1 MNKIITQFIPIIVI
15 FLLLSYSKE
24 FIEFSDTILG
34 KLFAVVVVMYY
45 TILDVKIGL
54 LVCSLVV
61 YYYQSD
67 VVENMLNI
75 DSLFEKDSSE
85 DEEEGEDNVE
95 GMENMS
101 CAMKKKTENM
111 SSLDE
116 IYGKELYVE
125 KSLEGV
131 KKFRK
136 DNCDGNALKYKNM
149 NVKNEVVEHVFPEV
163 VYKQEKCNPCA
174 DTCDISIKDS
184 KLKTEKDIIPKFS
197 KDEKIL

>member
-1 MNKIITQFIPIIVI
+1 MNKIITQFIHIIVL

-101 CAMKKKTENM
+101 CAMKKE
-111 SSLDE
+111 
-116 IYGKELYVE
+116 
-125 KSLEGV
+125 
-131 KKFRK
+131 
-136 DNCDGNALKYKNM
+136 DG
-149 NVKNEVVEHVFPEV
+149 EHV
-163 VYKQEKCNPCA
+163 
-174 DTCDISIKDS
+174 
-184 KLKTEKDIIPKFS
+184 
-197 KDEKIL
+197 

>member
-1 MNKIITQFIPIIVI
+1 MNKIITQFIPIIVL

-24 FIEFSDTILG
+24 FIEFSGTILG
-34 KLFAVVVVMYY
+34 KFFAVMVVMYY
-45 TILDVKIGL
+45 TVLEVKIGL

-75 DSLFEKDSSE
+75 DNLLDKGSSE
-85 DEEEGEDNVE
+85 DEEEEEDNVE

-116 IYGKELYVE
+116 IYEKELYVE

-149 NVKNEVVEHVFPEV
+149 NVKNEVVEHVFPEL
-163 VYKQEKCNPCA
+163 VYKEEKCNPCA

-184 KLKTEKDIIPKFS
+184 KLETEKDIIPKFS

>member
-1 MNKIITQFIPIIVI
+1 MNKIITQFIPIIVL

-24 FIEFSDTILG
+24 FIEFSGTILG
-34 KLFAVVVVMYY
+34 KLFAVIVVMYY
-45 TILDVKIGL
+45 TVLDVKIGL

-75 DSLFEKDSSE
+75 DNLFEKDSSE
-85 DEEEGEDNVE
+85 DEEEEEDKVE

-101 CAMKKKTENM
+101 CGMKKKTENM

-125 KSLEGV
+125 KS
-131 KKFRK
+131 
-136 DNCDGNALKYKNM
+136 
-149 NVKNEVVEHVFPEV
+149 
-163 VYKQEKCNPCA
+163 
-174 DTCDISIKDS
+174 S
-184 KLKTEKDIIPKFS
+184 K
-197 KDEKIL
+197 